1 MADELQPRYSV
12 VQKNDHFSFFDES
25 GQSFVTLSITN
36 TIPQAEAEEVPDSFT
51 EMEWLEAILGQGGVY
66 GYLYTLKAQN
76 EEDEDAPAPL
86 MGWISPDFQHVYP
99 PCFDS
104 TAFSIADG
112 HPWRRSYH
120 LLARLDSHVLYCHKA
135 GDNTLTYLPYPVRDD
150 MESTML
156 AIEHT
161 DCALACY
168 PDSTDSMEWVDN
180 FSTGLAPMVVCHYP
194 STGSEDRLP
203 DFSEGL
209 YQGTVHVLGLNQN
222 VIQFPITPPL
232 AQNCCRIAPDLKH
245 MSMLQALKQLE
256 NSEGYDR
263 VLSAG
268 NGFYVVYR
276 SGYCALL
283 GTSYR
288 EDVTALSQLTPFAFT
303 SIQPVPSTNDL
314 FLATRLGKTGL
325 LSANLFSIDPAVL
338 SIPCDYDSVTAERQE
353 ESEDGPWFG
362 PEYHFRVRKG
372 NYEGVLDQHGRWLE
386 HLHRRQ
392 EQEIEVG

>member
-25 GQSFVTLSITN
+25 GQSFVTLSITD

-51 EMEWLEAILGQGGVY
+51 EMEWLGAILGQGDVY
-66 GYLYTLKAQN
+66 GYLYTLKP
-76 EEDEDAPAPL
+76 EGGDISPL

-104 TAFSIADG
+104 TAFSIVDDY
-112 HPWRRSYH
+112 PWRRSYH
-120 LLARLDSHVLYCHKA
+120 LLACLDSHALYCHKE
-135 GDNTLTYLPYPVRDD
+135 GDNTLTYLPYPVQDD

-168 PDSTDSMEWVDN
+168 PESTGSMEWVDN
-180 FSTGLAPMVVCHYP
+180 FSTGLSPMVVCHYP

-203 DFSEGL
+203 DFSEGA
-209 YQGTVHVLGLNQN
+209 YQGTVQVLGLNQN

-245 MSMLQALKQLE
+245 MSMLQALEQLE
-256 NSEGYDR
+256 GSEGYDQ
-263 VLSAG
+263 VSADG
-268 NGFYVVYR
+268 RFYVAYR
-276 SGYCALL
+276 AGSCALL
-283 GTSYR
+283 GTFER
-288 EDVTALSQLTPFAFT
+288 DNVTALAQLTPFAFT
-303 SIQPVPSTNDL
+303 SIQPVSNTNNL
-314 FLATRLGKTGL
+314 FLVTRFGKVGVISSSIY
-325 LSANLFSIDPAVL
+325 LSMPEVPNHF
-338 SIPCDYDSVTAERQE
+338 IPCDYDSVTAERQE